1 MIKKLLYPL
10 MLLPMLFMT
19 SCSDSR
25 EKILED
31 YLDTGEEMLELL
43 QAYDSGKVSEGE
55 VIEELGKLK
64 EIGEELSERVKALEE
79 KEGEEASMMSD
90 DFNENEKELMDEMM
104 GLGMRIEAVKES
116 LRKSGKWTPAIER
129 AMNR

>member
-1 MIKKLLYPL
+1 
-10 MLLPMLFMT
+10 
-19 SCSDSR
+19 
-25 EKILED
+25 
-31 YLDTGEEMLELL
+31 MLELL

>member
-1 MIKKLLYPL
+1 